1 MIDKRKSIAYSFPL
15 SRKGSLSGLPF
26 AFLAVM
32 AIFGGFAVTNAV
44 MPTYARLPVTFA
56 KGEGAFL
63 WDTAGKQYLDALSG
77 ISVCN
82 VGHARREVADAI
94 CAQAHELLHTSNLY
108 QIEHQQALAEKLCAL
123 SGFENVF
130 FGNSGA
136 EANEAAIK
144 IARLYGHNKGVA
156 IPTII
161 VMSNA
166 FHGRTMAT
174 VTATGNPKAQLGFA
188 PLVEGFVRVE
198 YGDADAVAALAGN
211 ANIVAV
217 LVEPVQGEGGIRI
230 PAADYLPRLRAI
242 CDQND
247 WLLMLD
253 EVQSG
258 MCRTGKWFA
267 FQHTAIKPDVM
278 TLAKALGN
286 GVPIGA
292 CLAGGKAAN
301 VFGPGNHGST
311 FGGNPLA
318 CSAAR
323 AVIAVMEAEQLAE
336 KAASLG
342 DYFVTQFRAQLAD
355 VAGVREV
362 RGSGLMLGI
371 ELEKDC
377 AELVKQALEKGLLIN
392 VTAGN
397 VIRLL
402 PPLVITQAQ
411 ADQIITTVV
420 ELVRAFV

>member
-1 MIDKRKSIAYSFPL
+1 M
-15 SRKGSLSGLPF
+15 
-26 AFLAVM
+26 
-32 AIFGGFAVTNAV
+32 TNAV

-123 SGFENVF
+123 SGFDNVF

-156 IPTII
+156 VPTII

-174 VTATGNPKAQLGFA
+174 VTATGNPKAQAGFA

-198 YGDADAVAALAGN
+198 YGDADAVAAMASN
-211 ANIVAV
+211 SNIVAV

-242 CDQND
+242 CDQHD
-247 WLLMLD
+247 WLLMVD
-253 EVQSG
+253 EIQAG
-258 MCRTGKWFA
+258 MARTGTWFA
-267 FQHTAIKPDVM
+267 FQHSKIQPDVM

-292 CLAGGKAAN
+292 CLAAGKAVN

-318 CSAAR
+318 CRAAR
-323 AVIAVMEAEQLAE
+323 AVIEVMEHDNLTARAAE
-336 KAASLG
+336 LG
-342 DYFVTQFRAQLAD
+342 EYFLSQFREKLTG
-355 VAGVREV
+355 VTGVRDI
-362 RGSGLMLGI
+362 RGKGLMIGV
-371 ELEKDC
+371 ELERDC
-377 AELVKQALEKGLLIN
+377 GELVKQALERGMLIN

-402 PPLVITQAQ
+402 PPLIITDAQ
-411 ADQIITTVV
+411 ADQIITMVS
-420 ELVRAFV
+420 ELVQAFLHPAAGERPS

>member
-1 MIDKRKSIAYSFPL
+1 M
-15 SRKGSLSGLPF
+15 
-26 AFLAVM
+26 
-32 AIFGGFAVTNAV
+32 TNAV

-56 KGEGAFL
+56 RGEGALL

-94 CAQAHELLHTSNLY
+94 CAQANELLHTSNLY
-108 QIEHQQALAEKLCAL
+108 QITHQEALAEKLCAL
-123 SGFENVF
+123 AGLDNVF

-144 IARLYGHNKGVA
+144 IARLYGHNKGIEV
-156 IPTII
+156 PTIV
-161 VMSNA
+161 VMTNS

-174 VTATGNPKAQLGFA
+174 VTATGNPKVQAGFG

-198 YGDADAVAALAGN
+198 YGDADAVEALAATN
-211 ANIVAV
+211 PNIVAV

-230 PAADYLPRLRAI
+230 PADDYLPRLRVI
-242 CDQND
+242 CDQHD

-253 EVQSG
+253 EIQAG
-258 MCRTGKWFA
+258 MCRTGQWFA
-267 FQHTAIKPDVM
+267 FQHTTIKPDVM

-292 CLAGGKAAN
+292 CLAGGKAAS

-318 CSAAR
+318 CRAAL
-323 AVIAVMEAEQLAE
+323 AVIGVMEKENLAAYAAE
-336 KAASLG
+336 LG
-342 DYFVTQFRAQLAD
+342 GYFLSQFRAKLAG
-355 VAGVREV
+355 VAGVREI
-362 RGSGLMLGI
+362 RGKGLMLGI

-377 AELVKQALEKGLLIN
+377 GELVKQALEQGALIN

-402 PPLVITQAQ
+402 PPLVMTRAQ
-411 ADQIITTVV
+411 ADQIITMLT
-420 ELVRAFV
+420 ELVQAFLQAAAGEKPS

>member
-1 MIDKRKSIAYSFPL
+1 M
-15 SRKGSLSGLPF
+15 
-26 AFLAVM
+26 
-32 AIFGGFAVTNAV
+32 TNAV

-56 KGEGAFL
+56 RGEGALL

-94 CAQAHELLHTSNLY
+94 CAQANELLHTSNLY
-108 QIEHQQALAEKLCAL
+108 QITHQEALAEKLCAL
-123 SGFENVF
+123 AGLDNVF

-144 IARLYGHNKGVA
+144 IARLYGHNKGIEV
-156 IPTII
+156 PTIV
-161 VMSNA
+161 VMTNS

-174 VTATGNPKAQLGFA
+174 VTATGNPKAQAGFG

-198 YGDADAVAALAGN
+198 YGDADAVEALAATN
-211 ANIVAV
+211 PNIIAV

-230 PAADYLPRLRAI
+230 PADDYLPRLRVI
-242 CDQND
+242 CDQHD

-253 EVQSG
+253 EIQAG
-258 MCRTGKWFA
+258 MCRTGQWFA
-267 FQHTAIKPDVM
+267 FQHTTIKPDVM

-292 CLAGGKAAN
+292 CLAGGKAAS

-318 CSAAR
+318 CRAAL
-323 AVIAVMEAEQLAE
+323 AVIGVMEKENLAAYAAE
-336 KAASLG
+336 LG
-342 DYFVTQFRAQLAD
+342 GYFLSQFRAKLAG
-355 VAGVREV
+355 VAGVREI
-362 RGSGLMLGI
+362 RGKGLMLGI

-377 AELVKQALEKGLLIN
+377 GELVKQALEQGALIN

-402 PPLVITQAQ
+402 PPLVMTRAQ
-411 ADQIITTVV
+411 ADQIITMLT
-420 ELVRAFV
+420 ELVQAFLQAAAGEKPS

>member
-1 MIDKRKSIAYSFPL
+1 
-15 SRKGSLSGLPF
+15 
-26 AFLAVM
+26 
-32 AIFGGFAVTNAV
+32 VTNAL

-56 KGEGAFL
+56 KGEGALL

-94 CAQAHELLHTSNLY
+94 CAQANTLLHTSNLY
-108 QIEHQQALAEKLCAL
+108 EIEHQSALGEKLCQLAGL
-123 SGFENVF
+123 DKVF

-144 IARLYGHNKGVA
+144 IARLYGHNKGIA
-156 IPTII
+156 TPTIV
-161 VMSNA
+161 VMSNS

-174 VTATGNPKAQLGFA
+174 VTATGNVKSQTGFA

-211 ANIVAV
+211 PNIVAV

-230 PAADYLPRLRAI
+230 PADDYLPRLRAI
-242 CDQND
+242 CDQHD

-292 CLAGGKAAN
+292 CLAGGKAAS

-318 CSAAR
+318 CRAALAVIEVMENGHLAAR
-323 AVIAVMEAEQLAE
+323 ATE
-336 KAASLG
+336 LG
-342 DYFVTQFRAQLAD
+342 QYFLTQFRTTLVG
-355 VAGVREV
+355 VAGVREI
-362 RGSGLMLGI
+362 RGKGLMFGI
-371 ELEKDC
+371 ELDKDC
-377 AELVKQALEKGLLIN
+377 AELVKQALAKGLLIN

-411 ADQIITTVV
+411 ADQIITTVT
-420 ELVRAFV
+420 ELVQAFLQPAN

>member
-1 MIDKRKSIAYSFPL
+1 M
-15 SRKGSLSGLPF
+15 
-26 AFLAVM
+26 
-32 AIFGGFAVTNAV
+32 THAV

-56 KGEGAFL
+56 KGEGALL
-63 WDTAGKQYLDALSG
+63 WDTTGKQYLDALSG

-108 QIEHQQALAEKLCAL
+108 QIAHQEALAEKLCAL
-123 SGFENVF
+123 SGLDNVF

-144 IARLYGHNKGVA
+144 IARLYGHNKG
-156 IPTII
+156 IETPTIV
-161 VMSNA
+161 VMTNS

-174 VTATGNPKAQLGFA
+174 VTATGNPKAQAGFT
-188 PLVEGFVRVE
+188 PLLEGFVRVE
-198 YGDADAVAALAGN
+198 YADADAVAALASSN
-211 ANIVAV
+211 PNIVAV

-230 PAADYLPRLRAI
+230 PADDYLPRLRAI
-242 CDQND
+242 CDQHG

-253 EVQSG
+253 EIQSG
-258 MCRTGKWFA
+258 MCRTGQWFA
-267 FQHTAIKPDVM
+267 FQHTAIQPDVM

-292 CLAGGKAAN
+292 CLAGGKAAS

-318 CSAAR
+318 CRAALAVVEVMETEHLAAR
-323 AVIAVMEAEQLAE
+323 AAE
-336 KAASLG
+336 LG
-342 DYFVTQFRAQLAD
+342 EYFLSQFRAKLAGM
-355 VAGVREV
+355 AGVRDI
-362 RGSGLMLGI
+362 RGKGLMLGI
-371 ELEKDC
+371 ELERDC
-377 AELVKQALEKGLLIN
+377 GELVKQALAQGALIN

-402 PPLVITQAQ
+402 PPLVITREQANQ
-411 ADQIITTVV
+411 VIIMVT
-420 ELVRAFV
+420 ELVQAFLQAAAGGKPS

>member
-1 MIDKRKSIAYSFPL
+1 M
-15 SRKGSLSGLPF
+15 
-26 AFLAVM
+26 
-32 AIFGGFAVTNAV
+32 THAV

-56 KGEGAFL
+56 KGEGALL

-94 CAQAHELLHTSNLY
+94 CAQASSLLHTSNLY
-108 QIEHQQALAEKLCAL
+108 QIEHQEALAARLCAL
-123 SGFENVF
+123 SGLDNVF

-144 IARLYGHNKGVA
+144 IARLYGHNKG
-156 IPTII
+156 IETPTIV
-161 VMSNA
+161 VMTNA

-174 VTATGNPKAQLGFA
+174 VTATGNPKAQAGFG

-198 YGDADAVAALAGN
+198 YADADAVEALAAAN
-211 ANIVAV
+211 PNIVAV

-230 PAADYLPRLRAI
+230 PADDYLPRLRAI
-242 CDQND
+242 CDQHE

-253 EVQSG
+253 EIQAG
-258 MCRTGKWFA
+258 MCRTGQWFA
-267 FQHTAIKPDVM
+267 FQHTGIKPDVM

-292 CLAGGKAAN
+292 CLAGGKAAS

-318 CSAAR
+318 CRAAL
-323 AVIAVMEAEQLAE
+323 AVIDVMQKENLAAYATE
-336 KAASLG
+336 LG
-342 DYFVTQFRAQLAD
+342 EYFLSQFDARLAGL
-355 VAGVREV
+355 AGVREI
-362 RGSGLMLGI
+362 RGKGLMLGI
-371 ELEKDC
+371 ELERDC
-377 AELVKQALEKGLLIN
+377 GELVKQALEQGLLIN

-402 PPLVITQAQ
+402 PPLVMTHDQ
-411 ADQIITTVV
+411 ADQIITMVTEMVQ
-420 ELVRAFV
+420 AFLQLPAGEKPS

>member
-1 MIDKRKSIAYSFPL
+1 M
-15 SRKGSLSGLPF
+15 
-26 AFLAVM
+26 
-32 AIFGGFAVTNAV
+32 THAV

-56 KGEGAFL
+56 KGEGALL

-94 CAQAHELLHTSNLY
+94 CAQASSLLHTSNLY
-108 QIEHQQALAEKLCAL
+108 QIEHQEALAEKLCAL
-123 SGFENVF
+123 SGLDNVF

-144 IARLYGHNKGVA
+144 IARLYGHNKG
-156 IPTII
+156 IETPTIV

-174 VTATGNPKAQLGFA
+174 VTATGNPKAQAGFG

-198 YGDADAVAALAGN
+198 YADADAVEALAAAN
-211 ANIVAV
+211 PNIVAV

-230 PAADYLPRLRAI
+230 PADDYLPRLRAI
-242 CDQND
+242 CDQHE

-253 EVQSG
+253 EIQAG
-258 MCRTGKWFA
+258 MCRTGQWFA
-267 FQHTAIKPDVM
+267 FQHTGIKPDVM

-292 CLAGGKAAN
+292 CLAGGKAAS

-318 CSAAR
+318 CRAAL
-323 AVIAVMEAEQLAE
+323 AVIDVMEKENLAAYATE
-336 KAASLG
+336 LG
-342 DYFVTQFRAQLAD
+342 EYFLSQFQAKLAGL
-355 VAGVREV
+355 AGVREI
-362 RGSGLMLGI
+362 RGKGLMLGI
-371 ELEKDC
+371 ELERDC
-377 AELVKQALEKGLLIN
+377 GELVKQALEQGLLIN

-402 PPLVITQAQ
+402 PPLVMTRNQ
-411 ADQIITTVV
+411 ADQIITMVTEMVQ
-420 ELVRAFV
+420 AFLQSTAGEKPS